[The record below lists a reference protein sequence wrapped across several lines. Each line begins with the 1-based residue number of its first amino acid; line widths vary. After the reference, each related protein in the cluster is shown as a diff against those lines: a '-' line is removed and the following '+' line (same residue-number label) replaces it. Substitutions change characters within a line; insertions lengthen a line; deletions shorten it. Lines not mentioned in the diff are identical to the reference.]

1 MEIKVLRIR
10 QLAKGLYCVNI
21 QLDES
26 VRLFDLKF
34 TKNEKGHFL
43 SYPRGKF
50 GPPYL
55 LDAHLKD
62 QLKKI
67 IFNCV
72 EKLEKEVIEDEVQSQ
87 KLGHF

>member
-26 VRLFDLKF
+26 VRLFDLRF
-34 TKNEKGHFL
+34 ILNEKGHFL
-43 SYPRGKF
+43 SYPHGQY

-55 LDAHLKD
+55 FDAQLKD
-62 QLKKI
+62 QVKKI
-67 IFNCV
+67 ILDHLQNSEEENV
-72 EKLEKEVIEDEVQSQ
+72 
-87 KLGHF
+87 